1 MVVVLLVGLAW
12 IAVYYIAGDKV
23 PIMQDIGA
31 WNFAVAFGIM
41 LVGLVMAVRRGL
53 PPSTPVPPYRAYTR
67 GVHPHLGTNLWIIR
81 LGRRPFASGP
91 TVHLP
96 HCSAVSPR

>member
-23 PIMQDIGA
+23 PVIQDIGA

-41 LVGLVMAVRRGL
+41 MVGLVMAVRWR
-53 PPSTPVPPYRAYTR
+53 
-67 GVHPHLGTNLWIIR
+67 
-81 LGRRPFASGP
+81 
-91 TVHLP
+91 
-96 HCSAVSPR
+96 